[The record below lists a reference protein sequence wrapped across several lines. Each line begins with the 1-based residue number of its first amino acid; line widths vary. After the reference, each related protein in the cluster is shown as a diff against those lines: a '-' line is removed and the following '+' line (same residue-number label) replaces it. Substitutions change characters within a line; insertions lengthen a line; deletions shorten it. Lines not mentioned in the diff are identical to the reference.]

1 MGLQS
6 SADHTIGEACTA
18 LPWPPMACHTTPPPH
33 AAPSPRLGYDL
44 PKHPHGII
52 VAHVLKVDI
61 VHLWGLWGQGL
72 VVGGGYILSP
82 PSPHGSH
89 LQQHVAWLYAAI
101 SSHSPALHDGSN
113 VDAAITPVVALAHD
127 ADAQEVVPLCRR
139 GHEQAPKL
147 PRPVP
152 TPHQAPTAH
161 KASPMLRVT
170 VMMFRDMVESVMLLK
185 EEACGGT
192 Q

>member
-1 MGLQS
+1 MGS
-6 SADHTIGEACTA
+6 GS
-18 LPWPPMACHTTPPPH
+18 
-33 AAPSPRLGYDL
+33 
-44 PKHPHGII
+44 
-52 VAHVLKVDI
+52 
-61 VHLWGLWGQGL
+61 
-72 VVGGGYILSP
+72 GGGRGCILP
-82 PSPHGSH
+82 PQSPHGSH
-89 LQQHVAWLYAAI
+89 LQQHVAWLNAAI

-139 GHEQAPKL
+139 GREQAPKA
-147 PRPVP
+147 PRLAP
-152 TPHQAPTAH
+152 TPTKHPPAQ

-185 EEACGGT
+185 EDACGGT

>member
-1 MGLQS
+1 M
-6 SADHTIGEACTA
+6 GEAHKTPSIPC
-18 LPWPPMACHTTPPPH
+18 PSHPHTDP
-33 AAPSPRLGYDL
+33 PSPRLGYDL
-44 PKHPHGII
+44 PKYPHSVI

-61 VHLWGLWGQGL
+61 IYLRGLWGQGL
-72 VVGGGYILSP
+72 VVEGGASCSH
-82 PSPHGSH
+82 SPHMAPTH
-89 LQQHVAWLYAAI
+89 LQQHVAWLNAAI

-113 VDAAITPVVALAHD
+113 VDAAVTPVVALAHD

-139 GHEQAPKL
+139 GREQAPKA
-147 PRPVP
+147 PRLAP
-152 TPHQAPTAH
+152 TPTKHPPAQ

-185 EEACGGT
+185 EDACGGT